1 MDDNR
6 IIPETTKETN
16 GLVMIQIYM
25 LKAGKGDFFWL
36 RYGDTNQCLHNILI
50 DGGNKKSKR
59 DRQKHGD
66 EYFSILQY
74 LYKNQQRVDTIVFTH
89 IDNDHI
95 GGALQAIE
103 RSKELPG
110 IGRIIWNTGE
120 IAADLI
126 DIESRIHSEHISF
139 PEDTDISRLNIL
151 PSTAGRCSVSN
162 AGSLLEF
169 FESRGLKNKIC
180 GAIQGECIPLEE
192 RAVIKVISPDKK
204 GLEHFLREWNK
215 EWPVRKSGGKCSSPE
230 SLNQKDLSVL
240 CNEDFV
246 KKDNSPT
253 NQSSIAFLFEYKGF
267 RIVFMGDAY
276 PDVCMKGLKLHYSG
290 PVDVDLLKLSHH
302 GSEGNFSNSLCKQ
315 FRSDCFMLSTNGKGG
330 KPSKHT
336 IAGLFQMDGSI
347 RLYCNYP
354 WWETKHTYF
363 STEDK
368 DEYINSGKIKLI
380 ELNEKPVVIKDGLI
394 LYGKIDTSIV

>member
-1 MDDNR
+1 
-6 IIPETTKETN
+6 
-16 GLVMIQIYM
+16 MIQIYM
-25 LKAGKGDFFWL
+25 LKAGKGDFFWI
-36 RYGDTNQCLHNILI
+36 RYGDSTQCLHNILI

-59 DRQKHGD
+59 DRQIDGD

-74 LYKNQQRVDTIVFTH
+74 LHKNQQRVDTIVFTH

-95 GGALQAIE
+95 EGALQAIG
-103 RSKELPG
+103 RCKELPE

-120 IAADLI
+120 IAAGLI
-126 DIESRIHSEHISF
+126 DMESRIHSEHISF

-151 PSTAGRCSVSN
+151 SSTGGRCSVSR
-162 AGSLLEF
+162 AVSLLEF
-169 FESRGLKNKIC
+169 FESRELKNIIR
-180 GAIQGECIPLEE
+180 GAIQGECIPLEDG
-192 RAVIKVISPDKK
+192 AVLKVISPDKK
-204 GLEHFLREWNK
+204 GLERFLREWNR
-215 EWPVRKSGGKCSSPE
+215 EWPVKKGGGKCASPE

-240 CNEDFV
+240 RNEDFV

-253 NQSSIAFLFEYKGF
+253 NESSIAFLFEYKGF

-276 PDVCMKGLKLHYSG
+276 PDVCMKGLKHHYSG
-290 PVDVDLLKLSHH
+290 PVDADLLKLSHH
-302 GSEGNFSNSLCKQ
+302 GSEGNFSNSLCEQ

-336 IAGLFQMDGSI
+336 IAGLLHMDGSI

-354 WWETKHTYF
+354 WWESKRAYF

-368 DEYINSGKIKLI
+368 EEYINCGRLELM
-380 ELNEKPVVIKDGLI
+380 ELNENPVVIRDGLI
-394 LYGKIDTSIV
+394 LYGKIDTSMV